1 MILPCIITYNNI
13 QYTCVWDMCVA
24 LSILGLPR
32 ALKLQVNIPSNR
44 DQVHINPSKT
54 WQKTLWK
61 TECLM
66 FLYVF
71 YSSTPGFQLAK
82 ISTSRAFVDSQPIAT
97 GRSGW
102 PGLPFPLARRRVA
115 WAPPMANCDIIWVPK
130 KNYSKTAPSLLHIWS
145 VISIFHHMSG
155 CFLFPITIPIVPLEM
170 SNSSPKM

>member
-1 MILPCIITYNNI
+1 
-13 QYTCVWDMCVA
+13 
-24 LSILGLPR
+24 
-32 ALKLQVNIPSNR
+32 
-44 DQVHINPSKT
+44 
-54 WQKTLWK
+54 
-61 TECLM
+61 M

-130 KNYSKTAPSLLHIWS
+130 KKLLQNCPKSASYLKCHIDIPPHVRVLPFSHHNPNCTPWNVQLITKNVKLPVVS
-145 VISIFHHMSG
+145 QLYLQVETISSMDVF
-155 CFLFPITIPIVPLEM
+155 PLEVYRYM
-170 SNSSPKM
+170 KKINCLT